1 MVNVLHTCFSLSVGE
16 RVRNCSVGISTTS
29 TVTPAH
35 EKNARLVLQIHIRI
49 SLYCVLGWAFNGAH
63 MIADWLEAIPLSS
76 TTRTARPA
84 TATARAASCFPR
96 HAATF
101 LYQHFCVRSCER
113 GKIRIQERSDVTHY
127 APFFTFTESYFECSF
142 RNHARARAYHGI
154 GTGISYANTAK

>member
-1 MVNVLHTCFSLSVGE
+1 M
-16 RVRNCSVGISTTS
+16 GISTTS

-49 SLYCVLGWAFNGAH
+49 SLYCVVGWAFNGAH

-84 TATARAASCFPR
+84 TATARARGFLLSSPR
-96 HAATF
+96 GHFSLSAF
-101 LYQHFCVRSCER
+101 LRAKLRTRQNTNSGAKRC
-113 GKIRIQERSDVTHY
+113 Y

-142 RNHARARAYHGI
+142 RPRTRAYHGI